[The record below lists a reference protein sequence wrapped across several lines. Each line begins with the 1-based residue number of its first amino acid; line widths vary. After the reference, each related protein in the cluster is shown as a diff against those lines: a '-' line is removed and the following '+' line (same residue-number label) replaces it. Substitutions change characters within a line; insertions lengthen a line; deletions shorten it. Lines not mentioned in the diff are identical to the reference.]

1 MRNLSVKFKVYFSFA
16 LLFLVVLISAFL
28 TFWFQK
34 NSEEDAQI
42 TNALGR
48 QRMLSQAMGKS
59 VFGYAMAKSRIKSME
74 QNVDSL
80 DDYITQM
87 RMIFTQS
94 VIGVAKKSNIKISM
108 DPEKETHPS
117 IPYPATFTRL
127 VNSTFGV
134 GRPLKVDIFSESPIN
149 PNQKFTSLADR
160 EANDFLKNNPDQLF
174 NKFYEEDEKLFVN
187 FYSADIA
194 TVQGC
199 ADCHAKIKKA
209 PFQIGDI
216 LGVRRYKLLF
226 SEDVALGEI
235 EINPS
240 LKEYEKAAE
249 IFSQT
254 LAAAKSGG
262 SYPADMGMSE
272 FVEMEAIVASSAQSI
287 ISKIED
293 QLSVFKNGVQV
304 LLTSEVNSLPYRMAQ
319 EEIIVT
325 SNIMREHSN
334 TLVDI
339 FSEVVRNNQ
348 ENIRMSVIV
357 CASVTLILLI
367 LIAYYLSTVVINPI
381 RRVSNTLTRI
391 SDGMLNQERLPV
403 SSDDEVGMLSRSCNR
418 LLDGL
423 QEFIRHSR
431 AMLKGQTDTM
441 DLGLV
446 GLSGDFETSLLAMK
460 KQTVEKK
467 ETEDQKEGLHKL
479 SESMH
484 GEQEIYKLGANI
496 LMSMMDFLELPLGA
510 VFILNSDNQLER
522 VASHGYP
529 EGEGI
534 KKTFELGA
542 GLVGK
547 AALQKLPVKVNE
559 IPDDVRI
566 SFGFGETAPR
576 HMVLYPL
583 AHNES
588 IVGVLELGSFEELTE
603 MQASWLEQAT
613 ETIPLAIRAS
623 LDIAI
628 RKKAEE
634 EMKLAKQKAEAADTA
649 KSDFLANMSH
659 EIRTPMNAI
668 IGMSQL
674 AMKTE
679 LDQKQHNYLSKIL
692 LSSKSLLGIIN
703 DILDFSK
710 IEAGKL
716 DMEFVEFSLTE
727 VLENLSTLI
736 TQKAHEK
743 GLEVLFS
750 IDKKVPSHL
759 MGDALRL
766 GQVLTNLANNAVKFT
781 DKGEVIVA
789 IENIEE
795 SKDSVTLKFEV
806 KDSGIGLTQEQMDR
820 LFKSFSQADTT
831 TTRKYG
837 GTGLGLAISKKLVE
851 KMKGDIWVESEVDKG
866 SRFIFTAKFS
876 SPIQRSK
883 KSQGP
888 SKDLEGMHILLVDDN
903 QATLDILQDAL
914 ESLSFEVSQAVSG
927 EDALDI
933 LDQSQEKP
941 FELIFMDWKMPGLD
955 GIETSKRIKKK
966 TILQPPPKII
976 MLTAY
981 GGEEVM
987 TQAQELTL
995 DGFLVKPVTPS
1006 SLLNAIMEAFGKG
1019 ARQKIRTAVK
1029 SGTDSEL
1036 SEEIQGANILLV
1048 EDNKI
1053 NQEVASEVLEQAG
1066 LVVTIV
1072 NNGQEAL
1079 DALETNDYDCVLMD
1093 LQMPVM
1099 DGYEAT
1105 RNIRKNTQFKALP
1118 VIAMTANAMS
1128 GDKEK
1133 CLDAGMNDH
1142 VAKPIDTHQL
1152 FSALNRW
1159 IKPTKNRPLKKKVK
1173 SSQSAA
1179 SPSSNESIPDLPG
1192 INVEKGLSILGGNI
1206 QLYRKLLLRLQEDFS
1221 DSAQKIKDHLDN
1233 NNAEEAEIV
1242 VHTVKGVAA
1251 NLGAQE
1257 LSEVGAILEDSIR
1270 NGKTDDHEK
1279 NLSAFENK
1287 LNQVTGGL
1295 RENGFIEEKSA
1306 EQELDFSK
1314 IIIPEILLKSLI
1326 KSVKLGLYDEFE
1338 KQLEE
1343 LNALENPEK
1352 EFAEKLRSLSQ
1363 DFKKKEIIKLLTKAE
1378 K

>member
-1 MRNLSVKFKVYFSFA
+1 
-16 LLFLVVLISAFL
+16 
-28 TFWFQK
+28 
-34 NSEEDAQI
+34 
-42 TNALGR
+42 
-48 QRMLSQAMGKS
+48 
-59 VFGYAMAKSRIKSME
+59 
-74 QNVDSL
+74 
-80 DDYITQM
+80 
-87 RMIFTQS
+87 
-94 VIGVAKKSNIKISM
+94 
-108 DPEKETHPS
+108 
-117 IPYPATFTRL
+117 
-127 VNSTFGV
+127 
-134 GRPLKVDIFSESPIN
+134 
-149 PNQKFTSLADR
+149 
-160 EANDFLKNNPDQLF
+160 
-174 NKFYEEDEKLFVN
+174 VN

-199 ADCHAKIKKA
+199 ADCHAKIKKT
-209 PFQIGDI
+209 PFHIGDI
-216 LGVRRYKLLF
+216 LGIRRYKLLF
-226 SEDVALGEI
+226 SEDVALGKI

-240 LKEYEKAAE
+240 LKEYERAAE

-254 LAAAKSGG
+254 LLAAKSGG
-262 SYPADMGMSE
+262 RYPADMEISE
-272 FVEMEAIVASSAQSI
+272 FVKMEAVVASSAQLTI
-287 ISKIED
+287 KKIED
-293 QLSVFKNGVQV
+293 QLAIFIKGVQI
-304 LLTSEVNSLPYRMAQ
+304 LLSSEVNSLPYRLAQ
-319 EEIIVT
+319 EEIIET

-339 FSEVVRNNQ
+339 YSEVVRRNQ

-367 LIAYYLSTVVINPI
+367 FIAYYLSTVVINPI

-391 SDGMLNQERLPV
+391 SDGVLNQDRLPV
-403 SSDDEVGMLSRSCNR
+403 SSNDEVGMLSRSCNR

-431 AMLKGQTDTM
+431 AMLKGQADTL

-446 GLSGDFETSLLAMK
+446 GLSGDFETSLVAMK
-460 KQTVEKK
+460 KQAAEKK

-484 GEQEIYKLGANI
+484 GEQEISKLGENI
-496 LMSMMDFLELPLGA
+496 LMSLMDHLGLPLGA
-510 VFILNSDNQLER
+510 VFILNSDNLLER
-522 VASHGYP
+522 IASHGYP
-529 EGEGI
+529 EDKSI
-534 KKTFELGA
+534 KNTFELGS

-547 AALQKLPVKVNE
+547 AALQKNPVKVDE

-576 HMVLYPL
+576 HMVLYQL
-583 AHNES
+583 AYHES
-588 IVGVLELGSFEELTE
+588 IVGVLELGSFELLTE
-603 MQASWLEQAT
+603 TQTSWLEQAT

-668 IGMSQL
+668 IGMSQIAL
-674 AMKTE
+674 KTE
-679 LDQKQHNYLSKIL
+679 LDQKQNNYLSKIL

-750 IDKKVPSHL
+750 IDKNVPTHL
-759 MGDALRL
+759 MGDPLRL
-766 GQVLTNLANNAVKFT
+766 GQVLTNLANNAVKFAE
-781 DKGEVIVA
+781 KGEVIVA

-795 SKDSVTLKFEV
+795 SKDLVTLKFEV

-866 SRFIFTAKFS
+866 SQFVFTARFS
-876 SPIQRSK
+876 CPIQKGK

-903 QATLDILQDAL
+903 QATLDILQYAL

-933 LDQSQEKP
+933 IDQSQEKP

-955 GIETSKRIKKK
+955 GIETSKRIRKK

-987 TQAQELTL
+987 NKAQELPL

-1019 ARQKIRTAVK
+1019 SGQKFKTAAK
-1029 SGTDSEL
+1029 SGTNSEL
-1036 SEEIQGANILLV
+1036 SKEIQGANVLLV
-1048 EDNKI
+1048 EDNEI
-1053 NQEVASEVLEQAG
+1053 NQEVALEVLEQAG
-1066 LVVTIV
+1066 LVVTIA
-1072 NNGQEAL
+1072 NNGQEGL
-1079 DALETNDYDCVLMD
+1079 DALEISDYDCILMD

-1105 RNIRKNTQFKALP
+1105 RNIRKNPKFKALP

-1142 VAKPIDTHQL
+1142 VAKPIDPGQL
-1152 FSALNRW
+1152 FSSLNRW
-1159 IKPTKNRPLKKKVK
+1159 IKPQKARPLKNAVK
-1173 SSQSAA
+1173 SSQPVAN
-1179 SPSSNESIPDLPG
+1179 SSSDESLPVLPG
-1192 INVEKGLSILGGNI
+1192 INVEKGLGILGGNI
-1206 QLYRKLLLRLQEDFS
+1206 KLYRKLLLRLQEDFS
-1221 DSAQKIKDHLDN
+1221 DSAQKIKDHLDKN
-1233 NNAEEAEIV
+1233 NKEEAEIV
-1242 VHTVKGVAA
+1242 AHTVKGVAA
-1251 NLGAQE
+1251 NLGAME

-1270 NGKTDDHEK
+1270 NGKTDDYE
-1279 NLSAFENK
+1279 NPLTAFEDK
-1287 LNQVTGGL
+1287 LNQVTKGL
-1295 RENGFIEEKSA
+1295 RENGFEDKKNDK
-1306 EQELDFSK
+1306 QDLDFSK
-1314 IIIPEILLKSLI
+1314 IILPEHLLNALI
-1326 KSVKLGLYDEFE
+1326 KSAKLGMFNEFE

-1343 LNALENPEK
+1343 VEALGNPEK
-1352 EFAEKLRSLSQ
+1352 EFAGKLRELSQ
-1363 DFKKKEIIKLLTKAE
+1363 DFNKKEIMQLLTKAD

>member
-1 MRNLSVKFKVYFSFA
+1 MRNLSVKLKVYFSFA

-34 NSEEDAQI
+34 NSEEDSQI

-94 VIGVAKKSNIKISM
+94 VIGVAKKSDIKISM
-108 DPEKETHPS
+108 DPEKESHPS

-127 VNSTFGV
+127 VNSTFGF
-134 GRPLKVDIFSESPIN
+134 GRSLKVDIFAESPVN
-149 PNQKFTSLADR
+149 PNQKFTSQADQ
-160 EANDFLKNNPDQLF
+160 EANDFLKNNLDQLF
-174 NKFYEEDEKLFVN
+174 SKFYEEDDKLFVN

-199 ADCHAKIKKA
+199 VDCHTKIKKMN
-209 PFQIGDI
+209 FQIGDI
-216 LGVRRYKLLF
+216 LGIRRYKLLY
-226 SEDVALGEI
+226 SEDVALGKA

-240 LKEYEKAAE
+240 LKEYERAAE

-254 LAAAKSGG
+254 LLAAKSGG
-262 SYPADMGMSE
+262 RYPADMEMSE
-272 FVEMEAIVASSAQSI
+272 FVNMEAIVASSAQTTI
-287 ISKIED
+287 KKIED
-293 QLSVFKNGVQV
+293 QLAIFKKGVQI
-304 LLTSEVNSLPYRMAQ
+304 LLTSEVNSLPYRLAQ

-325 SNIMREHSN
+325 SNIMRKHSN
-334 TLVDI
+334 ALVDI
-339 FSEVVRNNQ
+339 FSGVVRRNQ

-357 CASVTLILLI
+357 CASVTLVLLF

-391 SDGMLNQERLPV
+391 SDGVLNQDRLLV
-403 SSDDEVGMLSRSCNR
+403 SSDDEVGMLSHSCNR

-431 AMLKGQTDTM
+431 AMLKGQTDSM

-446 GLSGDFETSLLAMK
+446 GLSGDFERSLVAMK
-460 KQTVEKK
+460 KQATEKK

-484 GEQEIYKLGANI
+484 GEQEISKLGENI
-496 LMSMMDFLELPLGA
+496 LMSLMDHLGLPLGA
-510 VFILNSDNQLER
+510 VFILNSDNLLER
-522 VASHGYP
+522 IASHGYP
-529 EGEGI
+529 EDKSI
-534 KKTFELGA
+534 KNTFELGS

-547 AALQKLPVKVNE
+547 AALQKKPIKVNE

-576 HMVLYPL
+576 HLILYPL
-583 AHNES
+583 AYNEAV
-588 IVGVLELGSFEELTE
+588 VGVLELGSFEGLTE
-603 MQASWLEQAT
+603 TQTSWLEQAT

-623 LDIAI
+623 LDIVI
-628 RKKAEE
+628 RKKAEV

-674 AMKTE
+674 ALKTE
-679 LDQKQHNYLSKIL
+679 LDQKQNNYLSKIL

-743 GLEVLFS
+743 GLEVLFA
-750 IDKKVPSHL
+750 IDKNVPTYL
-759 MGDALRL
+759 MGDPLRL

-781 DKGEVIVA
+781 EKGEVIVA
-789 IENIEE
+789 IESIEE

-866 SRFIFTAKFS
+866 SQFIFTAKFS
-876 SPIQRSK
+876 CPIQKSK

-933 LDQSQEKP
+933 IDQSQEKP

-987 TQAQELTL
+987 NKAQELPL

-1019 ARQKIRTAVK
+1019 SGQKFKTAAK
-1029 SGTDSEL
+1029 SGTSSEL
-1036 SEEIQGANILLV
+1036 LEEIQGANVLLV
-1048 EDNKI
+1048 EDNEI
-1053 NQEVASEVLEQAG
+1053 NQEVAQEVLEQAG
-1066 LVVTIV
+1066 LVVTIA
-1072 NNGQEAL
+1072 NNGQEGL
-1079 DALETNDYDCVLMD
+1079 DALEMNDYDCILMD

-1105 RNIRKNTQFKALP
+1105 RNIRKNPKFKALP

-1142 VAKPIDTHQL
+1142 VAKPIDPGQL
-1152 FSALNRW
+1152 FSSLNRW
-1159 IKPTKNRPLKKKVK
+1159 IKPTKVRPLKKAAK
-1173 SSQSAA
+1173 SSQSIVN
-1179 SPSSNESIPDLPG
+1179 SSSDESLPDLPG

-1206 QLYRKLLLRLQEDFS
+1206 KLYRKLLLRLQEDFS
-1221 DSAQKIKDHLDN
+1221 DSAQKIKDHLDKN
-1233 NNAEEAEIV
+1233 NTEEAEIV
-1242 VHTVKGVAA
+1242 AHTVKGVAA
-1251 NLGAQE
+1251 NLGALE
-1257 LSEVGAILEDSIR
+1257 LSEVGATLEDSIR
-1270 NGKTDDHEK
+1270 NGKADDYEK
-1279 NLSAFENK
+1279 DLAAFEDK
-1287 LNQVTGGL
+1287 LNQVTKGL
-1295 RENGFIEEKSA
+1295 RDNGFEDKKND
-1306 EQELDFSK
+1306 EQDLDFSK
-1314 IIIPEILLKSLI
+1314 IKIPELLLNALI
-1326 KSVKLGLYDEFE
+1326 KNAKMGMFNEFE
-1338 KQLEE
+1338 GQLEE
-1343 LNALENPEK
+1343 LIALGDPGK
-1352 EFAEKLRSLSQ
+1352 EFAEKLRKLSQ
-1363 DFKKKEIIKLLTKAE
+1363 DFNKKEIMELLTKAG